1 MSSEDRETR
10 ETNES
15 LSSSTDEQ
23 KVHEWGQEGYTPNR
37 DEQPAD
43 DLPTLVLD
51 VPVLNVDEIHLE
63 VSDLRAHVSLR
74 AELADLVK
82 INVGIDIY
90 LDQVQLDIQGLEA
103 QALLK
108 VRLDKVLGTLN
119 RALEAID
126 NNPQIL
132 SGLVSTD
139 PGVGGTSRGAS
150 QGAQNT
156 EPDADM
162 PPRRAEDAAGQAG
175 EAAQRTGDVSYQITD
190 ETEQAVGSPLDK
202 TTEEESRPV
211 QWAAD
216 GSGNGT
222 EPGLDINEAEGD
234 EPTGALAGLQIE
246 EEYIDERGRIVGRAR
261 DGSGNVVEGV
271 LDEEGRVS
279 NPSVPEEVGDL
290 DSEDDG
296 EVDATDSAR
305 RKADELGVKLSE
317 VQGTGSNGRVLVKD
331 VERAAN

>member
-15 LSSSTDEQ
+15 LSSSIDEQ
-23 KVHEWGQEGYTPNR
+23 KLHEWGQEGYTPNR

-74 AELADLVK
+74 AELADLVR
-82 INVGIDIY
+82 INVGVDIY
-90 LDQVQLDIQGLEA
+90 LDKVQLDIQGLEA

-132 SGLVSTD
+132 SGLVSAD

-202 TTEEESRPV
+202 TGEEESRPV

-290 DSEDDG
+290 DSEDDS
-296 EVDATDSAR
+296 EVDATDAAR

-331 VERAAN
+331 VERAAK